1 MTASDRTPPQGGGRS
16 GADEFDLIAPWKT
29 TERLD
34 HDDAEMFDRLLAD
47 DPALARRLDAAMEE
61 REAAVDLNEA
71 LPTMSRAAMDRL
83 FQRIDAHEAERAGS
97 PYGALHWLLS
107 KLTGFQP
114 TTIALGAAAAALVIA
129 LQAGLLTRAYVTSGG
144 GAYQTASDGASI
156 DASGTT
162 ALVTFEPAATAE
174 QIAAALRSVR
184 AEIVAGPKPG
194 GVFVI
199 RLSDERLSS
208 EQLDAALKPLKD
220 ARGVVKLVAPGR

>member
-1 MTASDRTPPQGGGRS
+1 MNASDRDPPRDDRS
-16 GADEFDLIAPWKT
+16 GPNEFDLLAPWKT

-34 HDDAEMFDRLLAD
+34 DDDAEIFDRLLAD

-61 REAAVDLNEA
+61 REAAVDVNEA
-71 LPTMSRAAMDRL
+71 LPTLSRAAMDRL
-83 FQRIDAHEAERAGS
+83 FDRIETHEAERSGS

-129 LQAGLLTRAYVTSGG
+129 LQAGLLTRSYVTNS
-144 GAYQTASDGASI
+144 YQTASDGTSI
-156 DASGTT
+156 DDPGTT
-162 ALVTFEPAATAE
+162 ALITFQPTATAE
-174 QIAAALRSVR
+174 QIATALRNAH

-194 GVFVI
+194 GVFVV
-199 RLSDERLSS
+199 RLSDARLSS
-208 EQLDAALKPLKD
+208 EQLDAAMKPLKD